1 MMSNTSYNE
10 LFNFDFKMFKKL
22 VYEQDIDIDEEQLL
36 LIYNL
41 IQNNRYAL
49 IDSHYNEVLYNYISE
64 KTSITTCLKIK
75 SFLSNC
81 PHYFNLGL
89 KV

>member
-10 LFNFDFKMFKKL
+10 LFNLDFKMFKKL

-64 KTSITTCLKIK
+64 KKVSLLDLK
-75 SFLSNC
+75 
-81 PHYFNLGL
+81 L
-89 KV
+89 KVFYPIVPITLI

>member
-10 LFNFDFKMFKKL
+10 LFNLDFKMFKKL
-22 VYEQDIDIDEEQLL
+22 VYEQDIDIDE
-36 LIYNL
+36 
-41 IQNNRYAL
+41 
-49 IDSHYNEVLYNYISE
+49 DEVLYNYISE

>member
-1 MMSNTSYNE
+1 MNNCYSD
-10 LFNFDFKMFKKL
+10 LFALDFKNFKQL
-22 VYEQDIDIDEEQLL
+22 VYSQDIDIDEEQLL

-64 KTSITTCLKIK
+64 KTSISTCLKIK

>member
-1 MMSNTSYNE
+1 
-10 LFNFDFKMFKKL
+10 MFKKL

-64 KTSITTCLKIK
+64 KTSISTCLKIK
-75 SFLSNC
+75 KFFIQLS
-81 PHYFNLGL
+81 PLL
-89 KV
+89 